1 MYSVCFKKDFAKR
14 FHPSSFDIRYSAVR
28 CFIQAIEAAS
38 LIIKIQCQFGVV
50 SYERFRGSRLHSRL
64 WSASG
69 MLIYEGSVSFV
80 RSNPKFGA

>member
-1 MYSVCFKKDFAKR
+1 LVDDQRFKGSR
-14 FHPSSFDIRYSAVR
+14 FHSP
-28 CFIQAIEAAS
+28 
-38 LIIKIQCQFGVV
+38 
-50 SYERFRGSRLHSRL
+50 L